1 MGRGRLGKLWI
12 LCLAVA
18 ILAVARE
25 AGKRYGW
32 DNDAALQMFRGLSER
47 LGIWVIPLYVTVH
60 TLTLSLCLPY
70 AVFFE
75 AGASLLFGFLPAI
88 ICVFSAKILA
98 ASLSFWI
105 GRFLFRGS
113 NTAREWAQG
122 NKYFHILSRGVE
134 RDGWKFVFLARFSPI
149 PSYVINYALAATKVG
164 FLMDFLLPTVIGCL
178 PMILQNT
185 SIGSLA
191 SIAVASTTG
200 SEKSQV
206 LSFLFPLLGIV
217 SSILISFR
225 IKKYSSEVTV
235 DAELKPAMPS
245 SGENNHECKDNVDS
259 SQVSV
264 GKTYELR
271 KRQ

>member
-105 GRFLFRGS
+105 GRS
-113 NTAREWAQG
+113 D
-122 NKYFHILSRGVE
+122 LST
-134 RDGWKFVFLARFSPI
+134 SPSLS
-149 PSYVINYALAATKVG
+149 PSL
-164 FLMDFLLPTVIGCL
+164 
-178 PMILQNT
+178 
-185 SIGSLA
+185 
-191 SIAVASTTG
+191 
-200 SEKSQV
+200 
-206 LSFLFPLLGIV
+206 
-217 SSILISFR
+217 
-225 IKKYSSEVTV
+225 
-235 DAELKPAMPS
+235 
-245 SGENNHECKDNVDS
+245 
-259 SQVSV
+259 
-264 GKTYELR
+264 
-271 KRQ
+271 